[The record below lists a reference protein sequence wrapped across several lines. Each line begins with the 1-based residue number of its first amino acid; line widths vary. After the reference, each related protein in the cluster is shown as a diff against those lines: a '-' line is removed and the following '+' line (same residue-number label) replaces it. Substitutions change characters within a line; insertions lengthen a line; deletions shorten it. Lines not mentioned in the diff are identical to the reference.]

1 MRPRH
6 IGFAVIGTLAVVVL
20 RLNAADPPPGDLTCR
35 GAREDQHTIDCKRGW
50 IFDHCTTFAIEHEAT
65 FEAINECTL
74 EANLLKD
81 YCAATP
87 PWCVSTRA

>member
-1 MRPRH
+1 M
-6 IGFAVIGTLAVVVL
+6 GFIAVGTLAAAVL
-20 RLNAADPPPGDLTCR
+20 HLNAADPPPGGDLTCR
-35 GAREDQHTIDCKRGW
+35 GAREDPHTVDCKRDW

-81 YCAATP
+81 YCAAIP
-87 PWCVSTRA
+87 PWCGSTWS